1 MDRSKLIFWRNF
13 LGITFLVSLP
23 VAIILFT
30 VTYALWNTWMLTL
43 GFLHTDEK
51 SIADIVMITFSF
63 LRIFI
68 VFGLLC
74 PFLALHL
81 MIKRSKK

>member
-1 MDRSKLIFWRNF
+1 MDRSKLVFWRNF
-13 LGITFLVSLP
+13 LGVTFLVSLA

-30 VTYALWNTWMLTL
+30 VTYSLWNTWLPLL

-51 SIADIVMITFSF
+51 SIANIALITFSF

-74 PFLALHL
+74 PLLALHL
-81 MIKRSKK
+81 MIKKSKK